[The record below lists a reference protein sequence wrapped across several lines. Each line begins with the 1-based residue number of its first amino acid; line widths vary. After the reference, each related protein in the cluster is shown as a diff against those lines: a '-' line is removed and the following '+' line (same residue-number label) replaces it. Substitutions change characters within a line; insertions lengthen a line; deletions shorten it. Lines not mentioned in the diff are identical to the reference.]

1 MFILLRKNKSFMFIK
16 TKHVQLVTPS
26 SYISPHAPQA
36 LTVVKFTFMNLK
48 NLKKKNYDF
57 LNVND

>member
-1 MFILLRKNKSFMFIK
+1 MFIK

-48 NLKKKNYDF
+48 NLKKKIMIF
-57 LNVND
+57 LTSMTDT